1 MFQQLS
7 ERQISRPFE
16 ADDLLAAAL
25 ALTPGQHPFRATFI
39 FEIDHQRAFFPFFE
53 VTHDAAPA
61 ARTFHGERP
70 LVIRRIV
77 RFEAEYLDP
86 STPKVCA

>member
-25 ALTPGQHPFRATFI
+25 ALTPGQHPFRATFV
-39 FEIDHQRAFFPFFE
+39 FEIDRQRAFFPFF
-53 VTHDAAPA
+53 
-61 ARTFHGERP
+61 
-70 LVIRRIV
+70 
-77 RFEAEYLDP
+77 
-86 STPKVCA
+86 

>member
-39 FEIDHQRAFFPFFE
+39 FEIDHQRAFFPFLRLPTMQLQRHEPF
-53 VTHDAAPA
+53 TAN
-61 ARTFHGERP
+61 AR
-70 LVIRRIV
+70 
-77 RFEAEYLDP
+77 
-86 STPKVCA
+86 S